1 MKKKKIVKIMAV
13 MLSVIMII
21 TASPEFFGKIFKIFS
36 NMEISGSV
44 IKNTESI
51 DDIVVDD
58 TQDDYT
64 VLPVANEVVDTSGT
78 VIATAAITVLGDA
91 SFPATYAELL
101 ATGKDTF
108 YIKTYQDWLNLQAL
122 SKENDLDGF
131 TFTINN
137 NNTPGVKNFSVYE
150 LDSLPG
156 FTGIGSEEHPF
167 AGTLKCSSTNGISY
181 NVKAPVFQYLSAKAT
196 VRNLHIRCTG
206 STCVAGLAKTLTG
219 SGTLKL
225 ENIFV
230 SGSVINKTT
239 DGGAGGL
246 FSEIINN
253 EADGLYVS
261 VTKETGASRNGIALG
276 VTGTDTA
283 LSTKLTISGYYSGSI
298 AGIVKGNVIFEY
310 DNDVISI
317 KNTSIAGT
325 DKNGDNGFLFGRME
339 SLEGHKP
346 VIRFIKDADIMPRF
360 GYSNSLGNSGGIVGY
375 GKECIIDT
383 AGHTVTI
390 ESSSIDSNGNH
401 GASNYVDIYGNTGNK
416 EKSGVGGIAGVFV
429 NSEVTSDSIFYI
441 QNIRI
446 EMAMNG
452 YAAGG
457 GFGYVENS
465 MLGSFAD
472 DNRGY
477 IIRNAKICTQS
488 TESNRTGVL
497 IGCYKADDG
506 NNYIINNVSVYNTR
520 AQSYKGPSG
529 GVAGYVVL
537 DNESSL
543 KISDC
548 SMRGVFVTAR
558 MDASN
563 RNSDIAGCGGF
574 VGRVE
579 GSTDKECFIN
589 INNCSYVFG
598 HDSSYRN
605 IYMSSTEQTNLWIW
619 ADYCPTGGIAGRVK
633 DVNIIVDTISM
644 ENLYNV
650 SSMENGGVIGYIGN
664 TSANRYAYIKNIDF
678 TGTLR
683 LGTKDSNN
691 TYPAGAI
698 VGKAGHHVAMSLD
711 GTINFSDMKWIVTKC
726 SYVGQIAGIN
736 LDSLIFIEKN
746 AEFSPYNNTDASYI
760 RDVDMVGNYG
770 GVLYNDYYDNDT
782 ELLFKSKSTSPVN
795 GNVSKDGSAYNI
807 NTTGDLLRLSVLFNT
822 EGEFGT
828 EAFDGITYA
837 DALKG
842 EYHLTNTLYDLT
854 STGFVSMQRNR
865 GKGDSLT
872 NNASDGVY
880 FTGKFIG
887 TAAEK
892 SVIKQKTELHRQ
904 PYMGFFIYLGDNADN
919 VTEIA
924 NIDMEQEINQTS
936 VYGMYYYNVA
946 YIGGFATFAK
956 GSINVNNMT
965 VSLNSSTVYCNAGDK
980 GCIGGLFGRYVP
992 VGKSVLNVKDLNASG
1007 DKSLYDRDNITGQ
1020 VIGYVDSPNGYK
1032 PVLKFENIDISG
1044 NVENKRKGEQASG
1057 ATGFI
1062 GVINNLNY
1070 NLWDNKGNLNVRTV
1084 LNVKDINLHDLNI
1097 KTDSTTNRSAGLL
1110 GLAWTDVD
1118 TEVTNITV
1126 NRCNVTGYNYFGGFV
1141 TEVTGKMVL
1150 DNIDISNFNMNIS
1163 SPKYNGLLIGI
1174 SYNAYVSVK
1183 DYHIDTDTTIISG
1196 MSTGNFDEISGW
1208 SISNENTG
1216 GIVSISSSDGKY
1228 LVKDSYKT
1236 YKNQAT
1242 YRGTSADKINNN
1254 WTRYYYN
1261 IPEIMA
1267 DAVTKAGNRSILADN
1282 VINNEEELMIWHL
1295 LNYSYVGVKSYFTVD
1310 NQNYGNLTGRN
1321 YNFSGT
1327 FDLRE
1332 YSYYPTTVS
1341 GKTFKGTDSARFIF
1355 YAQDICNAE
1364 KDNYQNAAR
1373 LTNDSVRQH
1382 YRMHAGLFYNVTACN
1397 ISNMTLEG
1405 TVTSAGKTSGALISG
1420 NIYGVGAGK
1429 EDKKNGYTYSNS
1441 TSSYTKILEI
1451 DIDNVWVA
1459 GQSTMAGCGLLVNH
1473 VAEGAKVTFDSVK
1486 MINYGN
1492 THTATSCSKAAAA
1505 LIGMVGSANPT
1516 SAIIEIQISFS
1527 NMDIADVADKVTV
1540 PQESDDLKNSKEE
1553 DKVLQYASFIYE
1565 YQYYEDTC
1573 SGLYTFYQADYLKGK
1588 GLGGTTLD
1596 NDSEMTMD
1604 RSKGY
1609 ITMGYEIG
1617 DKTEFYD
1624 TLVSTP
1630 ILSYK
1635 GNTEGNNIYGFSYSN
1650 YKPYVYNYTKREI
1663 AVNPKPGN
1671 IEKGCG
1677 TYEDPYI
1684 IENSKQLQSLYY
1696 YLKDNVGYVRNWKV
1710 VKTGNDTVFCTG
1722 TDHGEL
1728 KVYGSP
1734 DFPTRSELNQAYYK
1748 ITAEIID
1755 FSKFTDFTG
1764 FGTESLP
1771 FVGVFVGE
1779 KGNDGKCPVIKLPD
1793 ETTNNV
1799 ELDCFGLIK
1808 YAKGCVIKDIDVRI
1822 GMKAVTGRL
1831 SLVTARPVLTS
1842 GYFDMIARDG
1852 AATSNE
1858 YIKVK
1863 ESGAGVIAYVLGGDN
1878 VIDNVT
1884 VKGTLKPVNKNT
1896 TIGGYVGS
1904 VNLGT
1909 VIIRNMTN
1917 DSLNGFSVVESLD
1930 KGDDKI
1936 VGTND
1941 EYINRTSFLYIGGI
1955 IGNVKDGNVFYDRY
1969 SDNTV
1974 KVIKDIT
1981 GIYSNS
1987 SGLIGIPNYYM
1998 INSSYISAGTKING
2012 ILDQNG
2018 FTAKVHDE
2026 AGLIIMQAALN
2037 GGAFTY
2043 EGRKETV
2050 AGYAIGYNCDSRCRN
2065 GNYDKIGNVASNDVD
2080 YLDVIKNDNLNGAQ
2094 ADDGNFFKP
2103 YVFDFVDMDINNL
2116 FTGITASQ
2124 DNYFD
2129 ENVKSSYIDMDN
2141 KLFTLELDN
2150 KDYDLSDVRYT
2161 FRGFGAQN
2169 YTKVNN
2175 FKGNIAGNN
2184 SNVTVDIIA
2193 NNVRPASYTGFI
2205 NNIIIGKQT
2214 DTCYVKDIT
2223 IKGNVINTDDFTE
2236 SASDMDAKTD
2246 TDSVN
2251 GKTAAGLIGRISV
2264 TANLNLPG
2272 NTYYFENVKVEGLD
2286 AGSKEHSSGLIG
2298 LIKTTSTTDKYGFKD
2313 CNVRYLNAYGAAD
2326 TAGYIASYQEG
2337 MNVSF
2342 ENCDVADTVL
2352 NSRGIYVTTF
2362 TYTNGSRLLTRL
2374 YPSAGGYI
2382 GRGIATDKTIT
2393 IKGGNLNN
2401 ISIQA
2406 KGHSGGLIGQTESLI
2421 TCSDFTAGN
2430 VEMKSLGMLNEK
2442 GKIDRQEIS
2451 GNRERAAANNW
2462 WTYADY
2468 RSRYLGNFGG
2478 YFGYAGRKL
2487 TVDNC
2492 TLTNVDI
2499 DVRVGS
2505 GLTNVTPGNLG
2516 STYSYTAVGGF
2527 VGSTDYDAYFTRC
2540 TLGSSNGSI
2549 KLISDAGYTEG
2560 GKNTATSEITS
2571 NNIVAVGGFIG
2582 SAGNRSNDNK
2592 YGYTFDNCKVIGN
2605 SYVTNKISSGYSAGG
2620 FVGVSKNANNAI
2632 LGYYNCSVTD
2642 MNIKSIRKAGG
2653 YLGFG
2658 INSNVIRVSNSEV
2671 SDSTIEP
2678 YDVLT
2683 SSTDVASGGF
2693 FGDSRSLIY
2702 AYNIHSKGN
2711 TVGNRY
2717 SYASG
2722 GFIGIASQAYGLMK
2736 ATKSDSTYNKVYGCL
2751 TGGIAGNMA
2760 RSSTYTSELSDVNIK
2775 SNKIIGIFADDRKE
2789 VYAGGAYGYITTS
2802 NNTRLVGSDI
2812 KIEENLIAAYKDT
2825 NKTKAYVGGFAG
2837 RFNDNAN
2844 IKSLQCNNNIIGMI
2858 KDANTEDSH
2867 YNIWTDA
2874 GLVSASELKNAAGYI
2889 GTVYRDSNS
2898 NIEIREFPDRIEEAD
2913 LHNYSSQT
2921 GLFTGI
2927 KAGGNINVTDFTV
2940 EYRND
2945 LKKYIPAS
2953 DVGYNGYCANNQNMY
2968 SYRSSYRIIYG
2979 GTDFNAL
2986 DTIWDNYKDGNRYP
3000 TENYRLQYN
3009 YRLNQKFEDVLNNTY
3024 KDTSGEYISPYKDS
3038 NGKSIPMV
3046 VFDNSDLDSLL
3057 STYANLITNNGGILS
3072 NNGYSTAIIKV
3083 TPKKMKVVNG
3093 VASVDTSGTPSIKVS
3108 NTNVSN
3114 QVSFSVNSA
3123 GYDVCDDENNGTYT
3137 VLQIDYTWT
3146 EGSNRDFQYGPDT
3159 SDTFVPA
3166 RTYTYKI
3173 EIPVFVKKI
3182 LEIDTHIIGVT
3193 GSNYEIDNILN
3204 NGVDHMSILRGTYTS
3219 YIEYV
3224 YNDAI
3229 PEYNETLKKELYFLD
3244 NSGGA
3249 YVPIFKNTKMTLVDL
3264 SDNSVYYYKV
3274 PDDIVGK
3281 LLLSE
3286 FKDANGN
3293 PYTEPVLSTLPL
3305 VSGEDKLNTLYY
3317 KHYAA
3322 EVGNTYNSNEKIAMQ
3337 RYLLLV
3343 DTSEVVNDTSVSYTY
3358 TVNMKPAENEQG
3370 MGFLKRCRYPVEPE
3384 CEFTI
3389 TEITG
3394 ITADF
3399 THNTSITG
3407 EIREDSRVGLNA
3419 NIEYTISASEM
3430 YWDYKNSSPSVMEEY
3445 IDIAFYLEKGGKKVA
3460 LPEGTIVTFNKGTPD
3475 EVSTVT
3481 NGEILL
3487 YNYKD
3492 SFSEMPLMNITADVT
3507 KSCTI
3512 DFDFS
3517 QADFTSFDTGNY
3529 TVKLELLKT
3538 TEKDFPMGGD
3548 RLDDYAM
3555 ELTTITDRNLGF
3567 VLEAKDL
3574 MTLGMNGYSPEQSDL
3589 GNVEYTTSINF
3600 TDYIPK
3606 NDKSNRTDFEQLAEK
3621 YFTIRYR
3628 VERKKKNSDGTYTY
3642 VPYTG
3647 DSVKLYYDGKEITSD
3662 KGLTF
3667 RLSQDTLIKGNRGL
3681 NDHVYELPFSLKAD
3695 VESLLKINENITNY
3709 RVVGELY
3716 ISDISPDGTTLP
3728 NDSDI
3733 IFTQV
3738 TTDNL
3743 PDTSLSDYFVFTIA
3757 KIKTD
3762 LDL

>member
-1 MKKKKIVKIMAV
+1 MKKKKLVKIMAV

-21 TASPEFFGKIFKIFS
+21 TASPEFFGKIFKTFS
-36 NMEISGSV
+36 NVEISGSV
-44 IKNTESI
+44 IKNTESV
-51 DDIVVDD
+51 DDIVIDD
-58 TQDDYT
+58 KEDDYT
-64 VLPVANEVVDTSGT
+64 EIPVDNEVIDTNGS
-78 VIATAAITVLGDA
+78 VIATAPITVLGDA
-91 SFPATYAELL
+91 SFPDTYAGLVT
-101 ATGKDTF
+101 TGKDTF
-108 YIKTYQDWLNLQAL
+108 YIKTYQDWLNLQAI
-122 SKENDLDGF
+122 SKENDLSGF
-131 TFTINN
+131 IFAINN
-137 NNTPGVKNFSVYE
+137 NNTPGVKNSSVYE
-150 LDSLPG
+150 LDSLTG
-156 FTGIGSEEHPF
+156 FTGIGSEEYPF
-167 AGTLKCSSTNGISY
+167 AGTLRCSSTNGISY
-181 NVKAPVFQYLSAKAT
+181 NVKSPVFQYLSAKAT

-230 SGSVINKTT
+230 SGSVVNKTT

-276 VTGTDTA
+276 VTATDTA
-283 LSTKLTISGYYSGSI
+283 LSTSLTVSGYCSGSI

-317 KNTSIAGT
+317 KKTSIVGT
-325 DKNGDNGFLFGRME
+325 SNNGDNGFLFGRME
-339 SLEGHKP
+339 SLDGYKP
-346 VIRFIKDADIMPRF
+346 VIRFIKDADIMPKF
-360 GYSNSLGNSGGIVGY
+360 GYNNSVGNAGGIVGY
-375 GKECIIDT
+375 GKECVIDT

-390 ESSSIDSNGNH
+390 ESSSVDSKGNH
-401 GASNYVDIYGNTGNK
+401 GASNYVDIYGNPGTK
-416 EKSGVGGIAGVFV
+416 AESGVGGIAGVFV
-429 NSEVTSDSIFYI
+429 DSEVTSDSKFYI

-446 EMAMNG
+446 EMVING

-457 GFGYVENS
+457 GFGYVKNS
-465 MLGSFAD
+465 NLGDFT
-472 DNRGY
+472 DNSKGY
-477 IIRNAKICTQS
+477 IIRNAKICTQN
-488 TESNRTGVL
+488 TESNRTGALV
-497 IGCYKADDG
+497 GCYKADDG
-506 NNYIINNVSVYNTR
+506 NEYTINNVTVYNTR
-520 AQSYKGPSG
+520 VQAYRGSSG
-529 GVAGYVVL
+529 GVAGYVIL

-543 KISDC
+543 NISDC
-548 SMRGVFVTAR
+548 SIRGVLVTSRVAAG
-558 MDASN
+558 D
-563 RNSDIAGCGGF
+563 RNLDIAGCGGF
-574 VGRVE
+574 VGRVD
-579 GSTDKECFIN
+579 GSSDKECLIN
-589 INNCSYVFG
+589 ISNCSYVFG

-605 IYMSSTEQTNLWIW
+605 IYMSSSEQTNLWIW
-619 ADYCPTGGIAGRVK
+619 SDFSPTGGVAGRVK

-650 SSMENGGVIGYIGN
+650 SCMENGGVIGYIAN
-664 TSANRYAYIKNIDF
+664 TSADRYAYIKNIDF
-678 TGTLR
+678 KGTLR
-683 LGTKDSNN
+683 LGTNN
-691 TYPAGAI
+691 GGYVSPAGAI
-698 VGKAGHHVAMSLD
+698 AGKIGHHVAMGLD
-711 GTINFSDMKWIVTKC
+711 GTIDFSDMKWIVTKFT
-726 SYVGQIAGIN
+726 YVGQVAGVN

-746 AEFSPYNNTDASYI
+746 ADFSPYDNTNASYI

-770 GVLYNDYYDNDT
+770 GVLYNGYYDNNDT
-782 ELLFKSKSTSPVN
+782 ELLFTSKSTSPVN
-795 GNVSKDGSAYNI
+795 GTVEKDGSAYNI

-828 EAFDGITYA
+828 EAFDDINYA

-865 GKGDSLT
+865 GKGDTLT
-872 NNASDGVY
+872 NNATDGAY
-880 FTGKFIG
+880 FIGKFIG

-892 SVIKQKTELHRQ
+892 SVIRQKTELYRQ
-904 PYMGFFIYLGDNADN
+904 PYMGFFIYLGDNAAN

-924 NIDMEQEINQTS
+924 NIEMQQEINQTS

-965 VSLNSSTVYCNAGDK
+965 VSLDSSTVYCSAADK

-992 VGKSVLNVKDLNASG
+992 VDNSVLNVKDLYATG

-1032 PVLKFENIDISG
+1032 PVLNFENIDISG
-1044 NVENKRKGEQASG
+1044 NVENKRNGEQTSG

-1070 NLWDNKGNLNVRTV
+1070 NLWDNKGGLNVRTV
-1084 LNVKDINLHDLNI
+1084 LNVKNINLSNLNI
-1097 KTDSTTNRSAGLL
+1097 KTATTSYRSAGLL

-1126 NRCNVTGYNYFGGFV
+1126 DNSNVTGYQHFGGLV

-1150 DNIDISNFNMNIS
+1150 DKINISNFNMNIFN
-1163 SPKYNGLLIGI
+1163 PRYNGLLIGT

-1196 MSTGNFDEISGW
+1196 MDVSSFDEISGW
-1208 SISNENTG
+1208 SIYNENSG
-1216 GIVSISSSDGKY
+1216 GIVSISSSYGKY

-1242 YRGTSADKINNN
+1242 YKNSSADKINNQ

-1261 IPEIMA
+1261 IPKIMA
-1267 DAVTKAGNRSILADN
+1267 DAVTKAGNGKVLTDN
-1282 VINNEEELMIWHL
+1282 EINNEEELMIWHL
-1295 LNYSYVGVKSYFTVD
+1295 LNYGYGGVKSYFTVD

-1321 YNFSGT
+1321 YSFSGI

-1332 YSYYPTTVS
+1332 YSYYPTTVA
-1341 GKTFKGTDSARFIF
+1341 GRTFKGIDNAKFIF
-1355 YAQDICNAE
+1355 YAQDICNNE
-1364 KDNYQNAAR
+1364 KNTYENAAR
-1373 LTNDSVRQH
+1373 LTNNYLRQH
-1382 YRMHAGLFYNVTACN
+1382 YRMHAGLLYNVTACN
-1397 ISNMTLEG
+1397 ISDMTLNG
-1405 TVTSAGKTSGALISG
+1405 TVTATGGASGALISG
-1420 NIYGVGAGK
+1420 KISGVGAGT
-1429 EDKKNGYTYSNS
+1429 EDKKNGYTYS
-1441 TSSYTKILEI
+1441 TSSYTRISGI

-1459 GQSTMAGCGLLVNH
+1459 GTSNMAGYGLLVNR
-1473 VAEGAKVTFDSVK
+1473 VAEGAKVTVDSVR
-1486 MINYGN
+1486 MINYSD
-1492 THTATSCSKAAAA
+1492 THTTTSSSKAAAA
-1505 LIGMVGSANPT
+1505 LIGTVGSANPT

-1527 NMDIADVADKVTV
+1527 NMDIADVADNVTL
-1540 PQESDDLKNSKEE
+1540 PHSSDDLKNSKEE

-1588 GLGGTTLD
+1588 GLDDTTLD
-1596 NDSEMTMD
+1596 NNREMTMD
-1604 RSKGY
+1604 QSKGY

-1635 GNTEGNNIYGFSYSN
+1635 GSTKGNNIYGFSYSN
-1650 YKPYVYNYTKREI
+1650 YKPYVYNYKEREI

-1710 VKTGNDTVFCTG
+1710 VKTGDDKVFCTG
-1722 TDHGEL
+1722 AGHGDL
-1728 KVYGSP
+1728 KVYGNP
-1734 DFPTRSELNQAYYK
+1734 DFPTRSEMNQAYYK
-1748 ITAEIID
+1748 ITADID
-1755 FSKFTDFTG
+1755 FSNFTDFTG

-1771 FVGVFVGE
+1771 FVGVFVG
-1779 KGNDGKCPVIKLPD
+1779 KAGAGGKYPVIKLPD

-1799 ELDCFGLIK
+1799 ELDSFGLIK
-1808 YAKGCVIKDIDVRI
+1808 YAKGCVIKDIDVQI
-1822 GMKAVTGRL
+1822 GMKAVTGQL
-1831 SLVTARPVLTS
+1831 SAVTARPVLMS

-1852 AATSNE
+1852 ATTSNE

-1863 ESGAGVIAYVLGGDN
+1863 ASGAGVIAYVLGGDN

-1884 VKGTLKPVNKNT
+1884 VKGTLKSVYENT

-1909 VIIRNMTN
+1909 VIIRNITK
-1917 DSLNGFSVVESLD
+1917 DSLKSFSVVEAVD

-1941 EYINRTSFLYIGGI
+1941 AYSKRTSFLYIGGI
-1955 IGNVKDGNVFYDRY
+1955 IGNVKDGNVFYDGY
-1969 SDNTV
+1969 GNNTD
-1974 KVIKDIT
+1974 KVIKDMT
-1981 GIYSNS
+1981 GIYSND
-1987 SGLIGIPNYYM
+1987 SGLRSIPNYYM
-1998 INSSYISAGTKING
+1998 INSSYIKSQPVTEGTYTP
-2012 ILDQNG
+2012 DG
-2018 FTAKVHDE
+2018 FKAVVSDE

-2050 AGYAIGYNCDSRCRN
+2050 ATYSIGYNGDSRCRN
-2065 GNYDKIGNVASNDVD
+2065 GNYDKIGNVTSADAD

-2094 ADDGNFFKP
+2094 ASDGNFFKP
-2103 YVFDFVDMDINNL
+2103 YVFDFVNMDINNL
-2116 FTGITASQ
+2116 FTGIKASQ

-2129 ENVKSSYIDMDN
+2129 ENVKSSYIDMN
-2141 KLFTLELDN
+2141 NNLFTVEL
-2150 KDYDLSDVRYT
+2150 KTGDYDLSDAEYT

-2184 SNVTVDIIA
+2184 SNVTVNIIA

-2205 NNIIIGKQT
+2205 NSIIISKQT

-2223 IKGNVINTDDFTE
+2223 VKGNVINTDDFTE
-2236 SASDMDAKTD
+2236 IASDMDDKTD
-2246 TDSVN
+2246 IDSVTE
-2251 GKTAAGLIGRISV
+2251 KTAAGLIGRISV
-2264 TANLNLPG
+2264 TANLNLAG
-2272 NTYYFENVKVEGLD
+2272 NTYYFENVNVAGLNV
-2286 AGSKEHSSGLIG
+2286 GSKEHSSGLIG
-2298 LIKTTSTTDKYGFKD
+2298 LIKTTSTTDKYGFKN
-2313 CNVRYLNAYGAAD
+2313 CAVSNLNAYGAAD

-2342 ENCDVADTVL
+2342 ENCNVADTVL

-2362 TYTNGSRLLTRL
+2362 TYTNGSKLLTRL

-2393 IKGGNLNN
+2393 IEGGSLNN

-2421 TCSDFTAGN
+2421 TCSDFTADN
-2430 VEMKSLGMLNEK
+2430 VKMKSLGMLNET
-2442 GKIDRQEIS
+2442 GKTDRQEIS

-2462 WTYADY
+2462 WTFADY

-2487 TVDNC
+2487 TVNNC
-2492 TLTNVDI
+2492 ILTNVDI

-2505 GLTNVTPGNLG
+2505 GLNNVTPGNLG
-2516 STYSYTAVGGF
+2516 NTYSYTAVGGF
-2527 VGSTDYDAYFTRC
+2527 VGSTDYDAYFTDC
-2540 TLGSSNGSI
+2540 TLGSRNGNVS
-2549 KLISDAGYTEG
+2549 LISDAGYTIDG
-2560 GKNTATSEITS
+2560 RDTATSEITKY
-2571 NNIVAVGGFIG
+2571 NIVAVGGFIG
-2582 SAGNRSNDNK
+2582 SAGNRSSGTSH
-2592 YGYTFDNCKVIGN
+2592 GYTFNNCKVVGN
-2605 SYVTNKISSGYSAGG
+2605 SNRNDIISSGYSAGG
-2620 FVGVSKNANNAI
+2620 FVGVSKNVNNAI
-2632 LGYYNCSVTD
+2632 LAYYGCSVID

-2653 YLGFG
+2653 YLGYG
-2658 INSNVIRVSNSEV
+2658 INPNIIRVSNSEV
-2671 SDSTIEP
+2671 ADSNIVP

-2683 SSTDVASGGF
+2683 SGTDVASGGF
-2693 FGDSRSLIY
+2693 IGDSRSLIF
-2702 AYNIHSKGN
+2702 AYKINSTKN

-2722 GFIGIASQAYGLMK
+2722 GFIGIASSNYGLMK
-2736 ATKSDSTYNKVYGCL
+2736 VTKSDSTYNKLYGCL

-2775 SNKIIGIFADDRKE
+2775 SNKIIGIFSNDSQD
-2789 VYAGGAYGYITTS
+2789 VYAGGVYGYITTR
-2802 NNTRLVGSDI
+2802 NNRLMGSDI
-2812 KIEENLIAAYKDT
+2812 KIEENLIAAYKEK

-2844 IKSLQCNNNIIGMI
+2844 IKSLQCNNNIIGMVTE
-2858 KDANTEDSH
+2858 ANTEDSH
-2867 YNIWTDA
+2867 YDIWTA
-2874 GLVSASELKNAAGYI
+2874 GGLVSASELENAAGYI
-2889 GTVYRDSNS
+2889 GTVYRKSNS
-2898 NIEIREFPDRIEEAD
+2898 NIEIREFPDKIKEPE
-2913 LHNYSSQT
+2913 LHYYSSQT
-2921 GLFTGI
+2921 GLFAGY
-2927 KAGGNINVTDFTV
+2927 KAGGNINVTNFTSD
-2940 EYRND
+2940 YRDD

-2953 DVGYNGYCANNQNMY
+2953 DVGYNGYCTNNQNMY

-2979 GTDFNAL
+2979 GTGFDKI
-2986 DTIWDNYKDGNRYP
+2986 DTIWDNYNDTSCYP
-3000 TENYRLQYN
+3000 TKNYRLEYN
-3009 YRLNQKFEDVLNNTY
+3009 YKLSQKFGDILNNTY
-3024 KDTSGEYISPYKDS
+3024 KDSSGAYISPYKNNS
-3038 NGKSIPMV
+3038 GKAIPMV

-3057 STYANLITNNGGILS
+3057 STYANMITNNSGILS
-3072 NNGYSTAIIKV
+3072 NNGYGTAIIKV

-3093 VASVDTSGTPSIKVS
+3093 VASVDTSGTPSIKVNS
-3108 NTNVSN
+3108 ASAST

-3123 GYDVCDDENNGTYT
+3123 GYDVCDDKHNGTYT
-3137 VLQIDYTWT
+3137 VLQVDYTWT
-3146 EGSNRDFQYGPDT
+3146 EGNNRDFQYGPDT
-3159 SDTFVPA
+3159 SDTFKPD
-3166 RTYTYKI
+3166 RTYTYTI

-3193 GSNYEIDNILN
+3193 GSDYEIDSILN

-3244 NSGGA
+3244 NSGSGA

-3293 PYTEPVLSTLPL
+3293 PYTEPVLSKLPL
-3305 VSGEDKLNTLYY
+3305 VSGNDKLNTLYY
-3317 KHYAA
+3317 KHYAT

-3358 TVNMKPAENEQG
+3358 TVNMKPAENESG

-3399 THNTSITG
+3399 TSNTSVTG

-3445 IDIAFYLEKGGKKVA
+3445 LDIAFYLEKNGKKVA
-3460 LPEGTIVTFNKGTPD
+3460 LPEGTIVTFNKGTPY

-3481 NGEILL
+3481 TGEMIL

-3492 SFSEMPLMNITADVT
+3492 SLSEMPLKDITADVT

-3529 TVKLELLKT
+3529 IVKLELLKT
-3538 TEKDFPMGGD
+3538 TEKDFPMGGE
-3548 RLDDYAM
+3548 RLDSYAT

-3567 VLEAKDL
+3567 VIEAKDL

-3589 GNVEYTTSINF
+3589 GNVEYTSSINF

-3606 NDKSNRTDFEQLAEK
+3606 NDKSNRTDFELLAEK
-3621 YFTIRYR
+3621 HFTIRYR
-3628 VERKKKNSDGTYTY
+3628 VERKQKNSDGTFTY

-3647 DSVKLYYDGKEITSD
+3647 DSVKLYYDGKEIASD
-3662 KGLTF
+3662 VGLTF
-3667 RLSQDTLIKGNRGL
+3667 RLSQNTLIEGNRGMS
-3681 NDHVYELPFSLKAD
+3681 DHVFELPFSLKAD
-3695 VESLLKINENITNY
+3695 VESLLTVNENITNY
-3709 RVVGELY
+3709 RIVGELY
-3716 ISDISPDGTTLP
+3716 ISDMSPDGTTLP
-3728 NDSDI
+3728 YDSNI
-3733 IFTQV
+3733 IFTPV
-3738 TTDNL
+3738 TEDDL